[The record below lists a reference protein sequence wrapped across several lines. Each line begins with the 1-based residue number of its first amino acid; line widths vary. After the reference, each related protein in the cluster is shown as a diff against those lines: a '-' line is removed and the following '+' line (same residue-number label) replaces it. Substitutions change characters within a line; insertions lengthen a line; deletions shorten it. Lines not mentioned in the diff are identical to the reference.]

1 MPLDSQVINDDRKI
15 QESIEPIVQTINHD
29 TTSLDI
35 DSKQDPLTFKTSEI
49 TETTQWDLPARK

>member
-1 MPLDSQVINDDRKI
+1 MRVDSQVINDDRKI

-35 DSKQDPLTFKTSEI
+35 DSKQDPSTVKPSEI
-49 TETTQWDLPARK
+49 TKTTH